1 MALLLTY
8 SLNYTRSRYITHP
21 QTQAGNLSTTTQ
33 PYGRFESVNAQRKK
47 YPSKFVFRWVFFLL
61 NSPEI
66 FILSPFRIDKNLVA
80 KYFVIIPVVSFNF
93 YVPGRSINIISYNEI
108 YPTIESV
115 VLGCFHC
122 NGANSFEFFVI
133 F

>member
-1 MALLLTY
+1 MQRFWRKAKGL
-8 SLNYTRSRYITHP
+8 SPKRAFSS
-21 QTQAGNLSTTTQ
+21 AGSEHLPYKQRVGGSNPSTPTKKA
-33 PYGRFESVNAQRKK
+33 PIEICFSVG
-47 YPSKFVFRWVFFLL
+47 VFWL

-66 FILSPFRIDKNLVA
+66 FILSPFRIDKNFIT

-93 YVPGRSINIISYNEI
+93 YVSGRSINVISYNKI
-108 YPTIESV
+108 YPAIESV
-115 VLGCFHC
+115 VLGSFHC

>member
-47 YPSKFVFRWVFFLL
+47 YPSKFVFRWVFFCGIY
-61 NSPEI
+61 NSHTDCEI
-66 FILSPFRIDKNLVA
+66 RDEKMC
-80 KYFVIIPVVSFNF
+80 F
-93 YVPGRSINIISYNEI
+93 Y
-108 YPTIESV
+108 ESKR
-115 VLGCFHC
+115 LFK
-122 NGANSFEFFVI
+122 
-133 F
+133 